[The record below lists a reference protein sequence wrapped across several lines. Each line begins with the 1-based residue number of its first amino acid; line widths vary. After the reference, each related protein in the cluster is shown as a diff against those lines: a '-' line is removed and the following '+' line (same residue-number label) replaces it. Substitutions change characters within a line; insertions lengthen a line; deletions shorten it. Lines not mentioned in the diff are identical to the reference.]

1 MTTEQKIIKN
11 KVGLLELARQLGNV
25 SRACKIL
32 GYSRDSF
39 YRYQQLYQTGG
50 EEALQEISRKKPNLK
65 NRTDPDIE
73 QRVVNLAFEQPAW
86 GQLRVS
92 NHLRK
97 EGVFISPGGVR
108 SVWLRHDLHTFKLRL
123 KALEAK
129 VAQEGGVLTEDQLA
143 ALERAKQQKEA
154 DGQIETEHPGY
165 LGAQDT
171 FYVGTLKGVGRIY
184 QQTFIDTYCKVAL
197 AKLYDRKNALVA
209 ADMLNDRVVP
219 FFEEHEVPLL
229 RILTDR
235 GTEYCGKQEHHE
247 YQLYL
252 GIENIDHS
260 KTKARSPQS
269 NGICERFHKT
279 VLDEFYR
286 VAFRRK
292 IYHNLDELQ
301 ADLDTYLKYYNEER
315 VHSGKYCF
323 GKTPMQTF
331 LDAMPLVKEKML
343 NNNIQAAVA

>member
-25 SRACKIL
+25 SSACKIL

-39 YRYQQLYQTGG
+39 YRYKQLYETGG
-50 EEALQEISRKKPNLK
+50 EEALKEISRKKPNLK
-65 NRTDPDIE
+65 NRTDPE
-73 QRVVNLAFEQPAW
+73 LETRVVNLAFEQPAW

-108 SVWLRHDLHTFKLRL
+108 SVWLRHDLQTFKLRL

-129 VAQEGGVLTEDQLA
+129 VAQEGVVLTENQLA
-143 ALERAKQQKEA
+143 ALEKAKEQKEA
-154 DGQIETEHPGY
+154 YGEIETEHPGY

-184 QQTFIDTYCKVAL
+184 QQTFIDTYSKVAF

-209 ADMLNDRVVP
+209 ADILNDRVLP
-219 FFEEHEVPLL
+219 FFEQQDVPLL

-279 VLDEFYR
+279 MLDEFYR
-286 VAFRRK
+286 IAFRRK
-292 IYHNLDELQ
+292 IYNNLDELQ
-301 ADLDTYLKYYNEER
+301 ADLDTWLKRYNEER

-331 LDAMPLVKEKML
+331 LDSIPLVKEKTL
-343 NNNIQAAVA
+343 NNNVQADVA